1 MALSGIAAR
10 YQLPRSVAFR
20 VHTGDLTWL
29 ASTDR
34 QCALHWIASAIQSR
48 STLGDCCPPQNLMD
62 LKQTST
68 LSPTIMITWMAWP
81 KYHELHRLFEGPSA
95 QPCVRVKA
103 GCDGGPGSCAMNLLG
118 IFGGSTQTRPVWD
131 CHRTADQL
139 TPKSPPQ
146 LIGIYAS
153 PMECLGDGS
162 IFRSERNL
170 HLQLLPPQESLRTGG
185 RDGGADVG
193 HQM

>member
-1 MALSGIAAR
+1 MTSRGWPAL
-10 YQLPRSVAFR
+10 
-20 VHTGDLTWL
+20 
-29 ASTDR
+29 
-34 QCALHWIASAIQSR
+34 IASAPCIGLLQPSSR
-48 STLGDCCPPQNLMD
+48 DPRWGIVAPPQNLMD

-153 PMECLGDGS
+153 PMQCLGDGS